1 VPEDLNIEVARS
13 IHDRAKEEAEEEQ
26 RSEHRHERA
35 LEIVEAVL
43 LATVAIA
50 TAWSG
55 YQAARW
61 DGVNGRDYALA
72 AKYRAQANQAWTL
85 GGQQRLFDSNTF
97 YAWLAARTSG
107 NDRLAAL
114 YTRRFSPEY
123 HVAFVAWLAAGG
135 LTKSSVPPGP
145 SFMPE
150 YHNRDWERA
159 AALERSATATFD
171 LGTEA
176 RNHGDDYVRDT
187 VLFATV
193 LFLTAVGQRFRVK
206 GPRVALLGVS
216 MVLLVVALYFVATY
230 PAAP

>member
-13 IHDRAKEEAEEEQ
+13 IHERAQEAAEGEQ
-26 RSEHRHERA
+26 RSERHERA
-35 LEIVEAVL
+35 LEIVEAIL
-43 LATVAIA
+43 LATIAIA

-55 YQAARW
+55 YQAAKW
-61 DGVNGRDYALA
+61 DGANARDYALA
-72 AKYRAQANQAWTL
+72 SKYRAQANQAWTL

-107 NDRLAAL
+107 NHRLAAL

-123 HVAFVAWLAAGG
+123 HVAFVAWVAAGG
-135 LTKSSVPPGP
+135 LTKASVPPGP

-150 YHNRDWERA
+150 YHNRAWERA
-159 AALERSATATFD
+159 AALERTATATFD

-216 MVLLVVALYFVATY
+216 MALLVVALYFVATY